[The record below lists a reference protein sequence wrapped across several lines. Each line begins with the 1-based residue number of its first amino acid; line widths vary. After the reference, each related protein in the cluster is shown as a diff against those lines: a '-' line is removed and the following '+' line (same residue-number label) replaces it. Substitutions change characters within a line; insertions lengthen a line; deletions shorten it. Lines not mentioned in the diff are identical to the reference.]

1 MMRPIDEPH
10 LNYPLEPAERRGKR
24 MRRDWLAFEGIVV
37 GRLYV
42 ATLMKRR
49 VIAIYRKP
57 DTSKPAPG
65 NRLDSYLPRNLPLSP
80 SQIKYQLTSIL
91 RMG

>member
-1 MMRPIDEPH
+1 MGLPK
-10 LNYPLEPAERRGKR
+10 GVGSR
-24 MRRDWLAFEGIVV
+24 MRRDWLAFEGIMV
-37 GRLYV
+37 GRLHV
-42 ATLMKRR
+42 ATLMKRM
-49 VIAIYRKP
+49 VIEAIYRKP

>member
-1 MMRPIDEPH
+1 LSLPK
-10 LNYPLEPAERRGKR
+10 GVGSR

-37 GRLYV
+37 GRLHV

-65 NRLDSYLPRNLPLSP
+65 NRLDSYLPRNLHLSP

-91 RMG
+91 SMG